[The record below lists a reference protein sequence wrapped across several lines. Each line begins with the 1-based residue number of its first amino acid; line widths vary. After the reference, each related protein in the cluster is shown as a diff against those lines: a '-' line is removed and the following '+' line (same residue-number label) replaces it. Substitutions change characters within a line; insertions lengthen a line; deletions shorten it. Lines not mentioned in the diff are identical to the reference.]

1 MRRLNL
7 ILRSA
12 RILLLLA
19 FFPASQL
26 ACSPSTDDARD
37 AIPASV
43 ATQSA
48 PNAKRPADPT
58 RDGASDPARTSAA
71 TISVENVF
79 DNESSWPNIA
89 SLVESWTPAG
99 ESPPLKKG
107 YRGAVIRLLPGG
119 LVRIDFGRHG
129 KHEIPIAATD
139 FVARANEVEAGTRF
153 KTAPNFLA
161 HFGTQFVHPTSPE
174 PMAFPTPELAKS
186 DRFLCIFADPS
197 PESFAELAERL
208 AALDDVPKLQ
218 GLMFPLAVERDQIQ
232 AVKDR
237 LEAVGWRVPYA
248 YPQAAEKH
256 AESLL
261 GAVPTRPMA
270 LLITGEGRLLLQTE
284 LDRPGAIE
292 ALRTAVTS
300 PSP

>member
-1 MRRLNL
+1 MQRPNTTLRAAYFLL
-7 ILRSA
+7 ILA
-12 RILLLLA
+12 LL
-19 FFPASQL
+19 PATQL
-26 ACSPSTDDARD
+26 ACSPSADEARD
-37 AIPASV
+37 AKPAAT
-43 ATQSA
+43 ATQPA
-48 PNAKRPADPT
+48 PDAAQASGGRINA
-58 RDGASDPARTSAA
+58 
-71 TISVENVF
+71 ENVYE
-79 DNESSWPNIA
+79 NEAAWPNIA
-89 SLVESWTPAG
+89 SLVEPWTPDGAA
-99 ESPPLKKG
+99 SPLKQG
-107 YRGAVIRLLPGG
+107 YRGGVIRLLPSG

-186 DRFLCIFADPS
+186 DRFLCIFADPG
-197 PESFAELAERL
+197 PESFAVLAERL
-208 AALDDVPKLQ
+208 AALADVPKLQ

-261 GAVPTRPMA
+261 GAVPTRPTA

-292 ALRTAVTS
+292 ALRAAATP
-300 PSP
+300 PSS